1 MKFTQEKKIGE
12 QPLSENTIL
21 SIENKISAQICS
33 DVARANWQ
41 VSTKKLYFQNMI
53 LVNLEN
59 ELPKD
64 SFNAK

>member
-21 SIENKISAQICS
+21 SIENKISPQICN

-41 VSTKKLYFQNMI
+41 VSTKKSYFQNMI

>member
-21 SIENKISAQICS
+21 SIENKISPQICS
-33 DVARANWQ
+33 DVAQANWQ
-41 VSTKKLYFQNMI
+41 VSTKKSYFQNMI